1 MDLIDKGILFDLEE
15 NCRVSY
21 QALSD
26 RHGVSA
32 NAIKKRI
39 AKLIEEGVIERF
51 EVVLSYAM
59 VDADLV
65 IAVTQ
70 TDGTLISDQTLDTLG
85 RSPMISVILPLTSGN
100 IMIDSDCVGTKGISE
115 LGNLLR
121 VQPGV
126 VDVEIHPILVKR
138 GKKAKLSN
146 LDLRILKELVNNPR
160 MPVTEI
166 ARQTG
171 LTSKRV
177 RGVIKRLVEG
187 EVIRFTIWRNINTGQ
202 STVFSLRISWDDN
215 FTNHQEIVGRL
226 EEDYPLE
233 FWYPAVSAIEPTMF
247 CVFVVNHVRDVERVM
262 HEVHGIPGVVSV
274 KSMLFFPERIYDSLR
289 SAKLKELTSRI

>member
-215 FTNHQEIVGRL
+215 FTNHPEIVGR
-226 EEDYPLE
+226 
-233 FWYPAVSAIEPTMF
+233 
-247 CVFVVNHVRDVERVM
+247 
-262 HEVHGIPGVVSV
+262 
-274 KSMLFFPERIYDSLR
+274 RIYDSLR